1 MSGSRNIETGSFRDR
16 SARVFCHDGRI
27 FRALTQ
33 EGLSNWTHVSSAA
46 FLQSAMTAGDVVA
59 TSMSSDPAVQKLS
72 MEWAGVL
79 EHEAIPVI
87 TWPYEWSFS
96 MLRAGALLTLQLLEQ
111 SLHEDVILKDAT
123 PFNIQFVGARPVFID
138 TGSFVPLRPGQ
149 TWHGYRQF
157 CQMFLYPL
165 MLQSWKN
172 LNFQPWLRGRLEGI
186 SPTEFSRLLSPRD
199 LLRRGAFSHV
209 WLHGRLQARGI
220 TTSGIADS
228 MKDNGF
234 SREMI
239 LSNVAGLKNIIT
251 GLIWRPSHSVWSD
264 YDRTSEPVQRDAAAK
279 ERFVLDV
286 CQSSSWKQVWD
297 LGCNQGRYSRLASRY
312 AETVVALDSDHLSAD
327 HFFRELQQE
336 GNRTITPLVADV
348 ADPTPSLGWRLHE
361 RTSLEHRSHPDLV
374 FCLALIHH
382 LVIGNNLQLPDVI
395 DWLASLHATI
405 VLEFVDRDDTQVRQL
420 LANRDDVFSDYTK
433 DVFRASIDA
442 SFTVIKE
449 ELLPSGTRTLFH
461 LRPRRTFTVR

>member
-1 MSGSRNIETGSFRDR
+1 MNRALSVDKGSFRDR
-16 SARVFCHDGRI
+16 STRVFRHDGRI
-27 FRALTQ
+27 FRALST
-33 EGLSNWTHVSSAA
+33 EGLSIWTHVSSMS
-46 FLQSAMTAGDVVA
+46 FMQSAMSTGDVVT
-59 TSMSSDPAVQKLS
+59 TSVSSNPAILKLTV
-72 MEWAGVL
+72 EWAGVL
-79 EHEAIPVI
+79 EHETIPVI

-96 MLRAGALLTLQLLEQ
+96 MLRAAALLTLRLLEQ
-111 SLHEDVILKDAT
+111 ALHEDVILKDAT

-186 SPTEFSRLLSPRD
+186 SPIDFSRLLSPRD
-199 LLRRGAFSHV
+199 LLRKGALSHV
-209 WLHGRLQARGI
+209 WLHGLLQARG
-220 TTSGIADS
+220 TLKGGIADS

-234 SREMI
+234 NRDMI

-251 GLIWRPSHSVWSD
+251 GLTWQPSHSVWSD
-264 YDRTSEPVQRDAAAK
+264 YDRTSEPVQRDAGAK
-279 ERFVLDV
+279 EQFIRDV

-297 LGCNQGRYSRLASRY
+297 LGCNQGRYSRIAAQY
-312 AETVVALDSDHLSAD
+312 ADTVVAFDSDHLIAD
-327 HFFRELQQE
+327 HFFRELQRE
-336 GNRTITPLVADV
+336 GNRTITPLVSDV

-361 RTSLEHRSHPDLV
+361 RTSFEQRSQPDLV

-395 DWLASLHATI
+395 DWLASLQTTI
-405 VLEFVDRDDTQVRQL
+405 VLEFVDREDTQVKQL
-420 LANRDDVFSDYTK
+420 LANRDDVFSDYTT
-433 DVFRASIDA
+433 DVFRASVNA
-442 SFTVIKE
+442 SFTIIKE
-449 ELLPSGTRTLFH
+449 QSLPSGTRTLFL
-461 LRPRRTFTVR
+461 LRPNGKFPA